1 MFTGNLAA
9 LPVEGVSIAVVRRV
23 AEGAHM
29 TILVEPPMLNVVGNV
44 APDKIAP
51 NTAPGWTFS
60 PKHSCMQTSN
70 RGVADLVSRKA
81 LIQNHNIRIRITDRG
96 RITAIVSL
104 LSQRGDGRGG
114 SDACQKATP
123 SNLCPS

>member
-1 MFTGNLAA
+1 MFAGNLAA

-51 NTAPGWTFS
+51 NTAPGWTFG

-70 RGVADLVSRKA
+70 WGVADLVSRKT
-81 LIQNHNIRIRITDRG
+81 LIENHNIRIRIANRS
-96 RITAIVSL
+96 RITAIISL
-104 LSQRGDGRGG
+104 LTQRGDGG
-114 SDACQKATP
+114 SRSDSGYKAAP
-123 SNLCPS
+123 SNLCTS